1 MYAILRRSLV
11 VALPVVLLLGAC
23 DRNVRLDAAEWQ
35 DTWSSILGV
44 IPDRTDLGSPP
55 DPGLCQATLR
65 GIREQSE
72 ELLPTPSATVDEL
85 AKEWITV
92 AERSFFE
99 CPPDGQDITSFDDA
113 YAEMERIEEA
123 IAAGLS

>member
-1 MYAILRRSLV
+1 MYALVRRSIV
-11 VALPVVLLLGAC
+11 VALPFVLVLVAC
-23 DRNVRLDAAEWQ
+23 SRDTRPDPAEWQ
-35 DTWSSILGV
+35 DTWNSTLQV
-44 IPDRTDLGSPP
+44 IPDQTDLGSPP
-55 DPGLCQATLR
+55 DEQLCQAALR
-65 GIREQSE
+65 EIRENSE

-85 AKEWITV
+85 ANEWITV

-123 IAAGLS
+123 IAAGLR

>member
-1 MYAILRRSLV
+1 MV
-11 VALPVVLLLGAC
+11 VLPLVLLLGAC
-23 DRNVRLDAAEWQ
+23 SRDSRPDPAAWQ
-35 DTWSSILGV
+35 VTWDSTLEV
-44 IPDRTDLGSPP
+44 IPSQAVLGSPP
-55 DPGLCQATLR
+55 DAQTCQTALR
-65 GIREQSE
+65 EIREHSE

-85 AKEWITV
+85 ATEWITV

-123 IAAGLS
+123 IAAALSD